1 MEHTRTDS
9 LSWTVMLALT
19 SLVVAVAQAAPA
31 PLPPMDAARRAQINA
46 PHAPFKIYGNTYY
59 VGTQGL
65 TAVLITSDFGHVL
78 IDGGLPES
86 APQIAANIASL
97 GFKIS
102 DVKAILNT
110 HVHFDHAGGLAELQ
124 KRSGAAVYVRRP
136 SEAVL
141 RTGKNASDDPQF
153 SAKPP
158 AVPAVGTLWLV
169 SDQQLLGVGSNRLQ
183 AVATP
188 GHTPGGTSWTWDA
201 CEGTQ
206 CLKMVF
212 ADSLAPMAGPGFMF
226 GNSKSYP
233 SVLADYELS
242 FSRLESLPCDVLITP
257 TPEGAKLF
265 ERIAQRDANPGSTLK
280 QTEACTAY
288 AQAGRAAL
296 AARLSEEG
304 SAR

>member
-9 LSWTVMLALT
+9 LTLLLAL
-19 SLVVAVAQAAPA
+19 AVLAAAPAQAAPA
-31 PLPPMDAARRAQINA
+31 PMPPMDAARRAQLNT

-86 APQIAANIASL
+86 AAQIATNIATL
-97 GFKIS
+97 GFKIG
-102 DVKAILNT
+102 DVKAILNS

-124 KRSGAAVYVRRP
+124 RRSGAPVYVRRP

-141 RTGKNASDDPQF
+141 RTGKTASDDPQF
-153 SAKPP
+153 GSKPP
-158 AVPAVGTLWLV
+158 AVPAVGTLWIV

-183 AVATP
+183 ALATP
-188 GHTPGGTSWTWDA
+188 GHTPGGTTWTWES
-201 CEGTQ
+201 CEGAQ

-212 ADSLAPMAGPGFMF
+212 ADSLAPMAGPEFSF
-226 GNSKSYP
+226 GNSKTYP

-242 FSRLESLPCDVLITP
+242 FSRLEALPCDVLITP
-257 TPEGAKLF
+257 TPEGSKLF
-265 ERIAQRDANPGSTLK
+265 ERSAQHAATPGSTL
-280 QTEACTAY
+280 QQADACKAY
-288 AQAGRAAL
+288 AKAGRAAL
-296 AARLSEEG
+296 ATRLSEENP
-304 SAR
+304 AH